1 MKRRELLIGLGLTP
15 LVLRQLACSAQDDGV
30 AAETDA
36 GDETASTDEVDYLFV
51 HSADGAVLK
60 DAELRLKG
68 INPTTL
74 FFSDRPDRIVG
85 HMSNEEFIRMWTRG
99 EDSFESNPP
108 NAVLSILDA
117 EDLEEIVVVL
127 TAPRLE
133 SNDLVYNIRVL
144 EGSTSA
150 SGGATSLFI
159 DVIGRPRSP
168 HSVAGRHRRHRR
180 RNVSRHR

>member
-15 LVLRQLACSAQDDGV
+15 LVLRQLACTAQDDGV
-30 AAETDA
+30 AAEADS
-36 GDETASTDEVDYLFV
+36 GDEVDYLFV

-60 DAELRLKG
+60 DGELRLEG

-74 FFSDRPDRIVG
+74 YFSDRPERIVG
-85 HMSNEEFIRMWTRG
+85 HMSNEEFVRMWTIG

-133 SNDLVYNIRVL
+133 SKDLVYNVRVL

-180 RNVSRHR
+180 RARRHH